1 MVESENS
8 ISFINSQILDIDD
21 KFDDDEEQIDEIPK
35 VQNIDNNK
43 SQNIDNIKNQK
54 EIQIFKP
61 IQKKSPSK
69 AMPFILF
76 QDGKFIIQEQ
86 AKKILSQKSNENI
99 GIVSLVGKYR
109 TGKSFLLNR
118 VILNMQDNSGFE
130 VGPSFKPC
138 TKGIWLWS
146 EPLIIQ
152 NNHSKNPFPCF
163 LIDTEGLEAYDEEVN
178 HDSKIFL
185 ISVLISS
192 LFIFNSFGA
201 IDEMTL
207 NTLSFIV
214 NLSKSIKIKSVNKED
229 NEEDLGEYFPT
240 LLWLLRDFSL
250 KLEDKNG
257 NVITEKQYLENALE
271 NVNGT
276 SDSVEEKNRV
286 RNLIKT
292 YFPEKD
298 CFVMVRPVENEEDL
312 QNLENIPNEKLRKE
326 FVEQSNIFRN
336 KVKKKI
342 KPKTFRKKLL
352 SGSML
357 IELIQN
363 ILDSINAGSIPVIE
377 NSWKYVLQNECI
389 KNSKEIINKFISE
402 INEYRQENRNKKD
415 FLKNVK
421 QFTKKCAENCVSEFI
436 QNSLLDDDNK
446 KEYVEK
452 LEKKINNEINKFDKE
467 NEKYFEEKFNKELE
481 KLSKECI
488 SNFNNK
494 KYIYEKNYN
503 QFFTDIEEFK
513 EKAFSVTPN
522 FPNKSDIF
530 FDKILIII
538 KKFFDEEIFKIKN
551 ITEKELNESKN
562 EISKQKHKI
571 NALIKELDSTKEKN
585 NSNITSLN
593 NDLMAE
599 KLNYKNL
606 EEKMNN
612 LLNLKKSD
620 QDNYLKKI
628 EEMKNNHDIK
638 IKELLMAKTQLETDL
653 KFNNEELIVL
663 KMNNDKITSLNDQ
676 KFIYLN
682 NEINNW
688 KEKYNSLIKE
698 TKKKEENLKKE
709 NISLKEQIK
718 NIKKENKKENINNN
732 LFNTNMNNLLNYFKE
747 NLKAQ
752 NEENKNMFEKI
763 IKEKQKSSENGNELF
778 KNYTELIG
786 KHSELKIEIN
796 TKENQIK
803 NLEEQII
810 ILNIY
815 KQICE
820 KTKSFQCVQC
830 EKLYPY
836 DIFKDHYNQ
845 CKESSIYNN
854 KNQELESIS
863 NKNGFEGNKFILNP
877 AKLKIKIIKG
887 HLKNDELGKPYLEY
901 ILDINYNTQSWRIS
915 KRFNQFANLYKT
927 IKNLFKNNI
936 KMPQSSNIFVNFGG
950 NFNGSFHENKIQQLE
965 KFIKDISEIQIV
977 SNSKIFKK
985 FLEFNQNYDEEN
997 DIIYNNINDEERI
1010 NFKNDNSN
1018 NNGGY
1023 NNRYNNES
1031 NLGEFNIQRNSKVS
1045 EFSDYQGNLFE

>member
-446 KEYVEK
+446 KEYEEK
-452 LEKKINNEINKFDKE
+452 LEKK
-467 NEKYFEEKFNKELE
+467 
-481 KLSKECI
+481 
-488 SNFNNK
+488 
-494 KYIYEKNYN
+494 
-503 QFFTDIEEFK
+503 
-513 EKAFSVTPN
+513 
-522 FPNKSDIF
+522 
-530 FDKILIII
+530 
-538 KKFFDEEIFKIKN
+538 
-551 ITEKELNESKN
+551 
-562 EISKQKHKI
+562 
-571 NALIKELDSTKEKN
+571 
-585 NSNITSLN
+585 
-593 NDLMAE
+593 
-599 KLNYKNL
+599 
-606 EEKMNN
+606 
-612 LLNLKKSD
+612 
-620 QDNYLKKI
+620 
-628 EEMKNNHDIK
+628 
-638 IKELLMAKTQLETDL
+638 
-653 KFNNEELIVL
+653 
-663 KMNNDKITSLNDQ
+663 
-676 KFIYLN
+676 
-682 NEINNW
+682 
-688 KEKYNSLIKE
+688 
-698 TKKKEENLKKE
+698 
-709 NISLKEQIK
+709 
-718 NIKKENKKENINNN
+718 
-732 LFNTNMNNLLNYFKE
+732 
-747 NLKAQ
+747 
-752 NEENKNMFEKI
+752 
-763 IKEKQKSSENGNELF
+763 
-778 KNYTELIG
+778 
-786 KHSELKIEIN
+786 
-796 TKENQIK
+796 
-803 NLEEQII
+803 
-810 ILNIY
+810 
-815 KQICE
+815 
-820 KTKSFQCVQC
+820 
-830 EKLYPY
+830 
-836 DIFKDHYNQ
+836 
-845 CKESSIYNN
+845 
-854 KNQELESIS
+854 
-863 NKNGFEGNKFILNP
+863 
-877 AKLKIKIIKG
+877 
-887 HLKNDELGKPYLEY
+887 
-901 ILDINYNTQSWRIS
+901 
-915 KRFNQFANLYKT
+915 
-927 IKNLFKNNI
+927 
-936 KMPQSSNIFVNFGG
+936 
-950 NFNGSFHENKIQQLE
+950 
-965 KFIKDISEIQIV
+965 
-977 SNSKIFKK
+977 
-985 FLEFNQNYDEEN
+985 
-997 DIIYNNINDEERI
+997 
-1010 NFKNDNSN
+1010 
-1018 NNGGY
+1018 
-1023 NNRYNNES
+1023 
-1031 NLGEFNIQRNSKVS
+1031 
-1045 EFSDYQGNLFE
+1045 